1 MVEKK
6 EIKTKKE
13 LEMEKA
19 EKEVPVTKTE
29 STEPEKVEEI
39 KVEKVEKLRDEP
51 EIETEPKTE
60 IETESKT
67 ERRSEWETRAE
78 RGRSAAQKFFDDM
91 IGTFRERGGDFEKAL
106 SEYTASAPG
115 KLVTDVIETDG
126 NIIVK
131 ADLPGVKKEDIVI
144 DLTDDSIEI
153 FAKFEEEI
161 EEEGVNFIKKE
172 RKYGEARRSLIL
184 PEAVKVKE
192 ASAKFDNG
200 VLTVT
205 LPKLEEKKRFQ
216 VKVD

>member
-19 EKEVPVTKTE
+19 EKAEKEVPVSKSAE
-29 STEPEKVEEI
+29 PEEVEVEEVEKLPDEPEVETEPET
-39 KVEKVEKLRDEP
+39 EKK
-51 EIETEPKTE
+51 
-60 IETESKT
+60 
-67 ERRSEWETRAE
+67 SEWETKAE
-78 RGRSAAQKFFDDM
+78 RGRGAAQKFFDDM

-115 KLVTDVIETDG
+115 KLTTDLIETDG
-126 NIIVK
+126 SIIVK
-131 ADLPGVKKEDIVI
+131 ADLPGVKKEDIII

-161 EEEGVNFIKKE
+161 EEEGKNFIKKE
-172 RKYGEARRSLIL
+172 RRYGEAKRSLIL
-184 PEAVKVKE
+184 PEAIKVKE
-192 ASAKFDNG
+192 TSAKFDNG

>member
-13 LEMEKA
+13 LEMEKT
-19 EKEVPVTKTE
+19 EKEVPVSK
-29 STEPEKVEEI
+29 STEPEVVEEV
-39 KVEKVEKLRDEP
+39 KVKKVEKLPDEP
-51 EIETEPKTE
+51 EVETEP
-60 IETESKT
+60 ES
-67 ERRSEWETRAE
+67 ERKKEWEARAE
-78 RGRSAAQKFFDDM
+78 RGRGAAQKFFDDM

-106 SEYTASAPG
+106 SEYTASAPS
-115 KLVTDVIETDG
+115 KLTTDLIETDG
-126 NIIVK
+126 SIIVK

-144 DLTDDSIEI
+144 DLTEDSIEI
-153 FAKFEEEI
+153 FAKFEEET

-172 RKYGEARRSLIL
+172 RRYGEARRSLIL
-184 PEAVKVKE
+184 PEAIKVKE
-192 ASAKFDNG
+192 TSAKFDNG

>member
-19 EKEVPVTKTE
+19 EKDVPVSK
-29 STEPEKVEEI
+29 STEPEEVKVEE
-39 KVEKVEKLRDEP
+39 VEKLPDEP
-51 EIETEPKTE
+51 QVETEP
-60 IETESKT
+60 ES
-67 ERRSEWETRAE
+67 ERKSEWEARAE
-78 RGRSAAQKFFDDM
+78 RGRGAAQKFFDDM

-106 SEYTASAPG
+106 SEYTASAPS
-115 KLVTDVIETDG
+115 KLATDVIETDG

-131 ADLPGVKKEDIVI
+131 ADIPGVKKEDIVI

-153 FAKFEEEI
+153 FAKFEEET
-161 EEEGVNFIKKE
+161 EEEGKNFIKKE
-172 RKYGEARRSLIL
+172 RRYGEARRSLIL

>member
-13 LEMEKA
+13 LEIEKAEKA
-19 EKEVPVTKTE
+19 EKEVPVSKSAE
-29 STEPEKVEEI
+29 PEEVEVEEVEKLPDEPEVETEPET
-39 KVEKVEKLRDEP
+39 EKK
-51 EIETEPKTE
+51 
-60 IETESKT
+60 
-67 ERRSEWETRAE
+67 SEWETKAE
-78 RGRSAAQKFFDDM
+78 RGRGAAQKFFDDM

-115 KLVTDVIETDG
+115 KLTTDLIETDG
-126 NIIVK
+126 SIIVK
-131 ADLPGVKKEDIVI
+131 ADLPGVKKEDIII

-161 EEEGVNFIKKE
+161 EEEGKNFIKKE
-172 RKYGEARRSLIL
+172 RRYGEAKRSLIL
-184 PEAVKVKE
+184 PEAIKVKE
-192 ASAKFDNG
+192 TSAKFDNG

>member
-19 EKEVPVTKTE
+19 EKEVPVAKTE
-29 STEPEKVEEI
+29 STEPEVVEEV
-39 KVEKVEKLRDEP
+39 KVKKVEKLPDEP
-51 EIETEPKTE
+51 VVETEP
-60 IETESKT
+60 ES
-67 ERRSEWETRAE
+67 ERKKEWEARAE
-78 RGRSAAQKFFDDM
+78 RGRGAAQKFFDDM

-106 SEYTASAPG
+106 SEYTASAPS
-115 KLVTDVIETDG
+115 KLTTDLIETDG
-126 NIIVK
+126 SIIVK

-153 FAKFEEEI
+153 FAKFEEET

-172 RKYGEARRSLIL
+172 RRYGEARRSLIL
-184 PEAVKVKE
+184 PEAIKVKE
-192 ASAKFDNG
+192 TSAKFDNG

>member
-19 EKEVPVTKTE
+19 EKKVPVSKTE
-29 STEPEKVEEI
+29 STEPEIVEEV
-39 KVEKVEKLRDEP
+39 KVEKVEKLPDEP
-51 EIETEPKTE
+51 ETETEPE
-60 IETESKT
+60 T

-106 SEYTASAPG
+106 SEYTASAPS
-115 KLVTDVIETDG
+115 KLMTDVIETDG

-153 FAKFEEEI
+153 FAKFEEET
-161 EEEGVNFIKKE
+161 EEEGKNFIKKE
-172 RKYGEARRSLIL
+172 RRYGEARRSLIL

-192 ASAKFDNG
+192 VSAKFDNG

>member
-19 EKEVPVTKTE
+19 EKEVPVSK
-29 STEPEKVEEI
+29 STEPEVVEEV
-39 KVEKVEKLRDEP
+39 KVKKVEKLPDEP
-51 EIETEPKTE
+51 EVETEL
-60 IETESKT
+60 ETERK
-67 ERRSEWETRAE
+67 SEWETRAE
-78 RGRSAAQKFFDDM
+78 RGRGAAQKFFDDM

-106 SEYTASAPG
+106 SEYTASAPS
-115 KLVTDVIETDG
+115 KLTTDLIETDG
-126 NIIVK
+126 SIIVK

-153 FAKFEEEI
+153 FAKFEEET

-172 RKYGEARRSLIL
+172 RRYGEARRSLIL
-184 PEAVKVKE
+184 PESVKVKE

>member
-19 EKEVPVTKTE
+19 EKEVPMSKSTE
-29 STEPEKVEEI
+29 SEEVKVEEVEKLPDEPEVETEPE
-39 KVEKVEKLRDEP
+39 
-51 EIETEPKTE
+51 
-60 IETESKT
+60 S
-67 ERRSEWETRAE
+67 ERKNEWEARAE
-78 RGRSAAQKFFDDM
+78 RGRGAAQKFFDDM

-106 SEYTASAPG
+106 SEYTASAPS
-115 KLVTDVIETDG
+115 KLTTDLIETDG
-126 NIIVK
+126 SIIVK

-144 DLTDDSIEI
+144 DLSDDSIEI
-153 FAKFEEEI
+153 FAKFEEET

-172 RKYGEARRSLIL
+172 RRYGEARRSLIL
-184 PEAVKVKE
+184 PEAINVKE
-192 ASAKFDNG
+192 TSAKFDNG

>member
-19 EKEVPVTKTE
+19 EKEVPVSKTE
-29 STEPEKVEEI
+29 STEPEKVEEV
-39 KVEKVEKLRDEP
+39 KVEKVEKLPDEP
-51 EIETEPKTE
+51 EA
-60 IETESKT
+60 
-67 ERRSEWETRAE
+67 ERKSEWEARAE
-78 RGRSAAQKFFDDM
+78 RGRGAAQKFFDDM

-106 SEYTASAPG
+106 SEYTASAPS
-115 KLVTDVIETDG
+115 KLATDVIETDG

-131 ADLPGVKKEDIVI
+131 ADIPGVKKEDIVI

-153 FAKFEEEI
+153 FAKFEEET
-161 EEEGVNFIKKE
+161 EEEGKNFIKKE
-172 RKYGEARRSLIL
+172 RRYGEARRSLIL

>member
-13 LEMEKA
+13 LEMEKT
-19 EKEVPVTKTE
+19 EKEVPVAKTE

-39 KVEKVEKLRDEP
+39 KVEKVEKLQDEP
-51 EIETEPKTE
+51 ETETK
-60 IETESKT
+60 
-67 ERRSEWETRAE
+67 SEWETRAE
-78 RGRSAAQKFFDDM
+78 RGRGAAQKFFDDM

-106 SEYTASAPG
+106 SEYTASAPS
-115 KLVTDVIETDG
+115 KLTTDLIETDSSL
-126 NIIVK
+126 IVK

-153 FAKFEEEI
+153 FARFEEET
-161 EEEGVNFIKKE
+161 EEEGKNFIKKE
-172 RKYGEARRSLIL
+172 RRYGEARRSLIL

-192 ASAKFDNG
+192 TSAKFDNG

>member
-13 LEMEKA
+13 LEMEKT
-19 EKEVPVTKTE
+19 EKEVPVSK
-29 STEPEKVEEI
+29 STEPEEVKVEE
-39 KVEKVEKLRDEP
+39 VEKLPDEP
-51 EIETEPKTE
+51 GAETETGAEMK
-60 IETESKT
+60 
-67 ERRSEWETRAE
+67 SEWEARAE
-78 RGRSAAQKFFDDM
+78 RGRGAAQKFFDDM

-106 SEYTASAPG
+106 SEYTASAPS
-115 KLVTDVIETDG
+115 KLTTDLIETDG
-126 NIIVK
+126 SLIVK

-153 FAKFEEEI
+153 FAKFEEET
-161 EEEGVNFIKKE
+161 EEEGKNFIKRE
-172 RKYGEARRSLIL
+172 RRYGEARRSLIL

-192 ASAKFDNG
+192 TSAKFDNG

>member
-13 LEMEKA
+13 LEMEKT
-19 EKEVPVTKTE
+19 EKEVPVSK
-29 STEPEKVEEI
+29 STEPEIVEEV
-39 KVEKVEKLRDEP
+39 KVKKVEKLPDEP
-51 EIETEPKTE
+51 EVETEP
-60 IETESKT
+60 ES
-67 ERRSEWETRAE
+67 ERKKEWEARAE
-78 RGRSAAQKFFDDM
+78 RGRGAAQKFFDDM

-106 SEYTASAPG
+106 SEYTASAPS
-115 KLVTDVIETDG
+115 KLTTDLIETDG
-126 NIIVK
+126 SIIVK

-144 DLTDDSIEI
+144 DLTEDSIEI
-153 FAKFEEEI
+153 FAKFEEET

-172 RKYGEARRSLIL
+172 RRYGEARRSLIL
-184 PEAVKVKE
+184 PEAIKVKE
-192 ASAKFDNG
+192 TSAKFDNG

>member
-13 LEMEKA
+13 LEMEKT
-19 EKEVPVTKTE
+19 EKEVPVSK
-29 STEPEKVEEI
+29 STEPKEVKVEE
-39 KVEKVEKLRDEP
+39 VEKLPDEP
-51 EIETEPKTE
+51 GAETDTE
-60 IETESKT
+60 AEMK
-67 ERRSEWETRAE
+67 SEWETRAE
-78 RGRSAAQKFFDDM
+78 RGRGAAQKFFDDM

-106 SEYTASAPG
+106 SEYTASAPS
-115 KLVTDVIETDG
+115 KLTTDLIETDG
-126 NIIVK
+126 SIIVK

-153 FAKFEEEI
+153 FAKFEEET
-161 EEEGVNFIKKE
+161 EAEGKNFIKRE
-172 RKYGEARRSLIL
+172 RRYGEARRSLIL

-192 ASAKFDNG
+192 TSAKFDNG

>member
-19 EKEVPVTKTE
+19 AGKETSAVKVQSTEPEKEVPVEKVSKLEDEPETETKTE
-29 STEPEKVEEI
+29 TK
-39 KVEKVEKLRDEP
+39 
-51 EIETEPKTE
+51 
-60 IETESKT
+60 
-67 ERRSEWETRAE
+67 SEWEMKAE
-78 RGRSAAQKFFDDM
+78 RGRGAAQKFFDDM
-91 IGTFRERGGDFEKAL
+91 IGTFRDRGGDFEKAL

-115 KLVTDVIETDG
+115 KLMTDIIDTDG
-126 NIIVK
+126 SILVK
-131 ADLPGVKKEDIVI
+131 ADLPGVNKEDIVI
-144 DLTDDSIEI
+144 DLTEDSIEI
-153 FAKFEEEI
+153 IAMFEEEL
-161 EEEGVNFIKKE
+161 EEEGRNFIKKE
-172 RKYGEARRSLIL
+172 RKYGEARRSLVL
-184 PEAVKVKE
+184 PELVKVKE

>member
-13 LEMEKA
+13 LEMEKT
-19 EKEVPVTKTE
+19 EKEVPVAKTE
-29 STEPEKVEEI
+29 STEPEKVEEV
-39 KVEKVEKLRDEP
+39 KVEKVEKLQDEP
-51 EIETEPKTE
+51 ETETK
-60 IETESKT
+60 
-67 ERRSEWETRAE
+67 SEWETRAE
-78 RGRSAAQKFFDDM
+78 RGRGAAQKFFDDM

-106 SEYTASAPG
+106 SEYTASAPS
-115 KLVTDVIETDG
+115 KLTTDLIETDG
-126 NIIVK
+126 SLIVK

-153 FAKFEEEI
+153 FAKFEEET
-161 EEEGVNFIKKE
+161 EEEGKNFIKKE
-172 RKYGEARRSLIL
+172 RRYGEARRSLIL

-192 ASAKFDNG
+192 TSAKFDNG

>member
-19 EKEVPVTKTE
+19 EKEVPLSK
-29 STEPEKVEEI
+29 STEPEVVEEV
-39 KVEKVEKLRDEP
+39 KVKKVEKLPDEP
-51 EIETEPKTE
+51 EVETEP
-60 IETESKT
+60 ES
-67 ERRSEWETRAE
+67 ERKNEWEARAE
-78 RGRSAAQKFFDDM
+78 RGRGAAQKFFDDM

-106 SEYTASAPG
+106 SEYTASAPS
-115 KLVTDVIETDG
+115 KLTTDLIETDG
-126 NIIVK
+126 SIIVK

-153 FAKFEEEI
+153 FAKFEEET

-172 RKYGEARRSLIL
+172 RRYGEARRSLIL
-184 PEAVKVKE
+184 PEAIKVKE
-192 ASAKFDNG
+192 TSAKFDNG
-200 VLTVT
+200 VLTVI

>member
-19 EKEVPVTKTE
+19 GKEVPVKKTE
-29 STEPEKVEEI
+29 STETGKEVPVER
-39 KVEKVEKLRDEP
+39 VEKLEDEP
-51 EIETEPKTE
+51 EIEQNGEE
-60 IETESKT
+60 AG
-67 ERRSEWETRAE
+67 SEWGSRAE
-78 RGRSAAQKFFDDM
+78 RGRGAAQKFFDDM

-106 SEYTASAPG
+106 SEYTASAPS
-115 KLVTDVIETDG
+115 KLMTDVIETNG
-126 NIIVK
+126 SIIVK
-131 ADLPGVKKEDIVI
+131 ADLPGVKKDDIVI

-153 FAKFEEEI
+153 LAKFEEET

-172 RKYGEARRSLIL
+172 RRYGEARRSLIL

-192 ASAKFDNG
+192 AAAKFDNG

>member
-19 EKEVPVTKTE
+19 EGKAPKTE
-29 STEPEKVEEI
+29 STEPEKEVPVEQ
-39 KVEKVEKLRDEP
+39 VEKLEDEP
-51 EIETEPKTE
+51 EIEPEPE
-60 IETESKT
+60 NG
-67 ERRSEWETRAE
+67 RRSEWESRAE
-78 RGRSAAQKFFDDM
+78 RGRGAAQKFFDDM
-91 IGTFRERGGDFEKAL
+91 VSTFRERGEDFEKAL
-106 SEYTASAPG
+106 SEYTASAPT
-115 KLVTDVIETDG
+115 KLMTDIIETDG
-126 NIIVK
+126 DIIVK
-131 ADLPGVKKEDIVI
+131 ADIPGVKKEDIII

-161 EEEGVNFIKKE
+161 EEEGKNFIKKE
-172 RKYGEARRSLIL
+172 RRYGEAKRSLIL

-192 ASAKFDNG
+192 ATAKFDNG

-205 LPKLEEKKRFQ
+205 LPKLEEKKKFQ

>member
-19 EKEVPVTKTE
+19 EKEVPVSKTE
-29 STEPEKVEEI
+29 STEPEKVEEV
-39 KVEKVEKLRDEP
+39 KVEKVEKLPDEP
-51 EIETEPKTE
+51 EAETEP
-60 IETESKT
+60 ES
-67 ERRSEWETRAE
+67 ERKSEWEARAE
-78 RGRSAAQKFFDDM
+78 RGRGAAQKFFDDM

-106 SEYTASAPG
+106 SEYTASAPS
-115 KLVTDVIETDG
+115 KLATDVIETDG

-131 ADLPGVKKEDIVI
+131 ADIPGVKKEDIVI

-153 FAKFEEEI
+153 FAKFEEET
-161 EEEGVNFIKKE
+161 EEEGKNFIKKE
-172 RKYGEARRSLIL
+172 RRYGEARRSLIL

>member
-19 EKEVPVTKTE
+19 EKEVPMSKSTE
-29 STEPEKVEEI
+29 SEEVKVEEVEKLPDEPEVETEPE
-39 KVEKVEKLRDEP
+39 
-51 EIETEPKTE
+51 
-60 IETESKT
+60 S
-67 ERRSEWETRAE
+67 ERKKEWEARAE
-78 RGRSAAQKFFDDM
+78 RGRGAAQKFFDDM

-106 SEYTASAPG
+106 SEYTASAPS
-115 KLVTDVIETDG
+115 KLTTDLIETDG
-126 NIIVK
+126 SIIVK

-153 FAKFEEEI
+153 FAKFEEET

-172 RKYGEARRSLIL
+172 RRYGEARRSLIL
-184 PEAVKVKE
+184 PEAIKVKE
-192 ASAKFDNG
+192 TSAKFDNG

>member
-13 LEMEKA
+13 LEMEKS

-29 STEPEKVEEI
+29 STKPEIVEEV
-39 KVEKVEKLRDEP
+39 KVEKVEKLPDEP
-51 EIETEPKTE
+51 EIETEP
-60 IETESKT
+60 ETERK
-67 ERRSEWETRAE
+67 SEWETRAE
-78 RGRSAAQKFFDDM
+78 RGRGAAQKFFDDM
-91 IGTFRERGGDFEKAL
+91 ISTFRERGGDFEKAL

-115 KLVTDVIETDG
+115 KLTTDLIETDG
-126 NIIVK
+126 SIIVK

-153 FAKFEEEI
+153 LATFEEET

-172 RKYGEARRSLIL
+172 RRYGEARRSLIL

>member
-19 EKEVPVTKTE
+19 EKEVPVSK
-29 STEPEKVEEI
+29 STEPEVVEEV
-39 KVEKVEKLRDEP
+39 KVKKVEKLPDEP
-51 EIETEPKTE
+51 EVETEP
-60 IETESKT
+60 ES
-67 ERRSEWETRAE
+67 ERKNEWEARAE
-78 RGRSAAQKFFDDM
+78 RGRGAAQKFFDDM

-106 SEYTASAPG
+106 SEYTASAPS
-115 KLVTDVIETDG
+115 KLTTDLIETDG
-126 NIIVK
+126 SIIVK

-153 FAKFEEEI
+153 FAKFEEET

-172 RKYGEARRSLIL
+172 RRYGEARRSLIL
-184 PEAVKVKE
+184 PEAIKVKE
-192 ASAKFDNG
+192 TSAKFDNG
-200 VLTVT
+200 VLTVI

>member
-19 EKEVPVTKTE
+19 EKAEKEVPVSKSVE
-29 STEPEKVEEI
+29 PEEVKVEEVEELPDEPEVETEPET
-39 KVEKVEKLRDEP
+39 EKK
-51 EIETEPKTE
+51 
-60 IETESKT
+60 
-67 ERRSEWETRAE
+67 SEWETKAE
-78 RGRSAAQKFFDDM
+78 RGRGAAQKFFDDM

-115 KLVTDVIETDG
+115 KLTTDLIETDG
-126 NIIVK
+126 SIIVK
-131 ADLPGVKKEDIVI
+131 ADLPGVKKEDIII

-161 EEEGVNFIKKE
+161 EEEGKNFIKKE
-172 RKYGEARRSLIL
+172 RRYGEAKRSLIL
-184 PEAVKVKE
+184 PEAIKVKE
-192 ASAKFDNG
+192 TSAKFDNG

>member
-13 LEMEKA
+13 LEMEKT
-19 EKEVPVTKTE
+19 EKGVPVTKTE
-29 STEPEKVEEI
+29 STKPEAGEEVPVER
-39 KVEKVEKLRDEP
+39 VEKLEDEP
-51 EIETEPKTE
+51 EIETEPEAEK
-60 IETESKT
+60 
-67 ERRSEWETRAE
+67 RSEWETRAE
-78 RGRSAAQKFFDDM
+78 KGRGAAQKFFDDM

-106 SEYTASAPG
+106 SEYTASAPS
-115 KLVTDVIETDG
+115 KLMADVIETDG

-131 ADLPGVKKEDIVI
+131 ADLPGVKKDDIVI
-144 DLTDDSIEI
+144 DITDDSIEI
-153 FAKFEEEI
+153 FAKFEEET
-161 EEEGVNFIKKE
+161 EEEGKNFIKKE
-172 RKYGEARRSLIL
+172 RRYGEAKRSLIL

-192 ASAKFDNG
+192 AAAKFDNG

>member
-13 LEMEKA
+13 LEMEKT
-19 EKEVPVTKTE
+19 EKEVPVAKTE
-29 STEPEKVEEI
+29 STEPENVEEI
-39 KVEKVEKLRDEP
+39 KVEKVEKLQDEP
-51 EIETEPKTE
+51 ETETK
-60 IETESKT
+60 
-67 ERRSEWETRAE
+67 SEWETRAE
-78 RGRSAAQKFFDDM
+78 RGRGAAQKFFDDM

-106 SEYTASAPG
+106 SEYTASAPS
-115 KLVTDVIETDG
+115 KLTTDLIETDG
-126 NIIVK
+126 SLIVK

-153 FAKFEEEI
+153 FAKFEEET
-161 EEEGVNFIKKE
+161 EEEGKKFIKKE
-172 RKYGEARRSLIL
+172 RRYGEARRSLIL

-192 ASAKFDNG
+192 TSAKFDNG

>member
-19 EKEVPVTKTE
+19 EKEVPVSKSVE
-29 STEPEKVEEI
+29 PEEVKVEEVEELPDEPEVETEPET
-39 KVEKVEKLRDEP
+39 EKK
-51 EIETEPKTE
+51 
-60 IETESKT
+60 
-67 ERRSEWETRAE
+67 SEWETKAE
-78 RGRSAAQKFFDDM
+78 RGRGAAQKFFDDM

-115 KLVTDVIETDG
+115 KLTTDLIETDG
-126 NIIVK
+126 SIIVK
-131 ADLPGVKKEDIVI
+131 ADLPGVKKEDIII

-161 EEEGVNFIKKE
+161 EEEGKNFIKKE
-172 RKYGEARRSLIL
+172 RRYGEAKRSLIL
-184 PEAVKVKE
+184 PEAIKVKE
-192 ASAKFDNG
+192 TSAKFDNG

>member
-13 LEMEKA
+13 LEMEKT
-19 EKEVPVTKTE
+19 EKEVPVAKTE
-29 STEPEKVEEI
+29 STEPEVVKVEEV
-39 KVEKVEKLRDEP
+39 KKLPDEP
-51 EIETEPKTE
+51 EVETEP
-60 IETESKT
+60 ES
-67 ERRSEWETRAE
+67 ERKKEWEARAE
-78 RGRSAAQKFFDDM
+78 RGRGAAQKFFDDM

-106 SEYTASAPG
+106 SEYTASAPS
-115 KLVTDVIETDG
+115 KLTTDLIETDG
-126 NIIVK
+126 SIIVK

-153 FAKFEEEI
+153 FAKFEEET

-172 RKYGEARRSLIL
+172 RRYGEARRSLIL
-184 PEAVKVKE
+184 PEAIKVKE
-192 ASAKFDNG
+192 TSAKFDNG

>member
-19 EKEVPVTKTE
+19 EKEVPVSK
-29 STEPEKVEEI
+29 STEPEVVEEV
-39 KVEKVEKLRDEP
+39 KVKKVEKLPDEP
-51 EIETEPKTE
+51 EVETEP
-60 IETESKT
+60 ES
-67 ERRSEWETRAE
+67 ERKKEWEARAE
-78 RGRSAAQKFFDDM
+78 RGRGAAQKFFDDM

-106 SEYTASAPG
+106 SEYTASAPS
-115 KLVTDVIETDG
+115 KLTTDLIETDG
-126 NIIVK
+126 SIIVK

-144 DLTDDSIEI
+144 DLTEDSIEI
-153 FAKFEEEI
+153 FAKFEEET

-172 RKYGEARRSLIL
+172 RRYGEARRSLIL
-184 PEAVKVKE
+184 PEAIKVKE
-192 ASAKFDNG
+192 TSAKFDNG